1 MERKVGKFRYA
12 KDCEGR
18 TILITDVDKVKKK
31 DTYTCVGC
39 GGEMV
44 ARQGEKNAW
53 HFAHKKEECS
63 YETYLHILAKTKIY
77 EWLRDAEEVKLIVE
91 QSSLCKEYDNCF
103 FKNEMDCKRSEP
115 KSYNLKDYYDVCTLE
130 ERVQVGNKYFVPD
143 ILLKSTDI
151 NRSSL
156 WIEIEV
162 THACEMEKIQT
173 GFRIIEFKI
182 DSEDDIAQIVSRPI
196 ERREG
201 VTYYNFSDEQKER
214 TDRLERRLA
223 QVNLTKLGY
232 TKYIDSSCEELDF
245 RDPNTIANLL
255 YPYELSNSFRNK
267 GIVPILVSLS
277 DKSCSSCK
285 HSITHFLWG
294 ICCQLYGHFT
304 DKDEA
309 ERCKDYVLNI
319 SVFDECIKKLERR
332 CRLAGIKLWINDAW
346 YRSLSD

>member
-1 MERKVGKFRYA
+1 MEHKVGKFCYA

-91 QSSLCKEYDNCF
+91 QASLCKEYDNCF
-103 FKNEMDCKRSEP
+103 FKDEIVCKRSEP

-156 WIEIEV
+156 WVEIEV
-162 THACEMEKIQT
+162 THACEKEKIQT

-196 ERREG
+196 ERRGG

-232 TKYIDSSCEELDF
+232 TKYIKTSCEELDF

-255 YPYELSNSFRNK
+255 SAEGFSADFNIK
-267 GIVPILVSLS
+267 GVMPILVSLGG
-277 DKSCSSCK
+277 KWCGLCK
-285 HSITHFLWG
+285 HSEKLFTLDV
-294 ICCQLYGHFT
+294 CCQRYGHIVN
-304 DKDEA
+304 KDEA
-309 ERCKDYVLNI
+309 ELCEDYEVHMDLLNKYIEQLENFCK
-319 SVFDECIKKLERR
+319 SK
-332 CRLAGIKLWINDAW
+332 GIKLWINDEW